1 MGLVTQAE
9 VAELADEIGREDSPL
24 PKLSVHIFGNPHVHA
39 LDEDD
44 GTGAAPIEDVEAWRQ
59 AQPTFARRR

>member
-1 MGLVTQAE
+1 LRYRNDNVGDEVVIFSAKGLV
-9 VAELADEIGREDSPL
+9 V
-24 PKLSVHIFGNPHVHA
+24 GNPHVHA

-59 AQPTFARRR
+59 AQPTFARRG